1 MADTTLL
8 IVEDESIVAPD
19 LTKRLV
25 KLGYQVI
32 GTLYVSPSQRVINQS
47 VGITIEPTGGSP
59 GPTGAKVLG
68 GDLPR

>member
-32 GTLYVSPSQRVINQS
+32 GTLFVSPTQRVTDQS
-47 VGITIEPTGGSP
+47 VSISINRGF
-59 GPTGAKVLG
+59 
-68 GDLPR
+68 